1 MKKQRSKDFE
11 KQSESFKNCFSFSQF
26 VFRFSFFVLFWRRS
40 FLDFLSV
47 RFRIKAQFIYSHFK
61 FKIMKE
67 INSEKI
73 YPVYSNGEIICFES
87 FNNAAKLNFVINERK

>member
-1 MKKQRSKDFE
+1 MKRIFLGLMFYSGE
-11 KQSESFKNCFSFSQF
+11 N
-26 VFRFSFFVLFWRRS
+26 L

-61 FKIMKE
+61 FKKKIMKE

-73 YPVYSNGEIICFES
+73 YPVFSNGEIICYES